1 VNQQYRWNER
11 IACCRWKGQT
21 AFVRESPWTTAD
33 EAWIIAAMMKNHA
46 VSPQQNRRSSIR
58 VGLLSVTAVLALVSC
73 KPDDSPFKAENE
85 TLRKQLSKQESLVTS
100 LQDGNKVMQQQ
111 IDLLNQEIRDAK
123 KAAESAK
130 GEARAAAEQLESQLI
145 QARKLT
151 ADIKRTAIE
160 QAAQSIR
167 IESKGAQAEDIPRP
181 LSTVAKTVEE
191 ALARNGYQVKV
202 SITADQKAVFV
213 TERKV
218 SNPASLEVAGFRNQ
232 YVVSLQ
238 AQPSNVTRLS
248 VKADFEKLAQGGR
261 ILSVSAEET
270 AEIERR
276 FIGEV
281 SKALAAS
288 SKT

>member
-1 VNQQYRWNER
+1 MDNR
-11 IACCRWKGQT
+11 GT
-21 AFVRESPWTTAD
+21 
-33 EAWIIAAMMKNHA
+33 MKMQLMSTRGYWA
-46 VSPQQNRRSSIR
+46 VA
-58 VGLLSVTAVLALVSC
+58 GLCLLCTVALIGLPGC
-73 KPDDSPFKAENE
+73 KPDESPLRSENE
-85 TLRKQLSKQESLVTS
+85 TLRKQVTKQESLVTS

-130 GEARAAAEQLESQLI
+130 AEAKASAEQFENQLV

-151 ADIKRTAIE
+151 AEIKKTAIE
-160 QAAQSIR
+160 QAAQSIHV
-167 IESKGAQAEDIPRP
+167 ETKGAQLEDVPRS
-181 LSTVAKTVEE
+181 LSAVAKTVEE

-202 SITADQKAVFV
+202 SIKSDQKAVYV
-213 TERKV
+213 TDRKV
-218 SNPASLEVAGFRNQ
+218 SNPVSLEVAGFRNQ

-238 AQPSNVTRLS
+238 AQPTNVTRLS
-248 VKADFEKLAQGGR
+248 VKAEFEKLAQGGR

-276 FIGEV
+276 LIAEIN
-281 SKALAAS
+281 KALAAP